1 LARYYV
7 GVIMGWEEVPAD
19 LTSRIWNRFHVEKY
33 LNETLG
39 EGKWE
44 EIDRRGKYRWSNSE
58 IVIDVLFPTSV
69 KQGKITID
77 KNGEKTSRYTNDI
90 KEIKEMI

>member
-1 LARYYV
+1 M
-7 GVIMGWEEVPAD
+7 MGWEEVPAD
-19 LTSRIWNRFHVEKY
+19 LTSRIWNKFHVEKY

-44 EIDRRGKYRWSNSE
+44 KVGRKGVKYRWSNDE
-58 IVIDVLFPTSV
+58 YTIVVLTPTIR

-77 KNGEKTSRYTNDI
+77 KNGEKTSRYTHDM

>member
-1 LARYYV
+1 
-7 GVIMGWEEVPAD
+7 MGWEEVTAD
-19 LTSRIWNRFHVEKY
+19 LTSRIWNKFHIEKY

-44 EIDRRGKYRWSNSE
+44 TIDSRGKYRWSNDE
-58 IVIDVLFPTSV
+58 YTIVVLTPTIR

-77 KNGEKTSRYTNDI
+77 KNGEKTSRYTHDM

>member
-1 LARYYV
+1 M
-7 GVIMGWEEVPAD
+7 MGWEEELVNLD
-19 LTSRIWNRFHVEKY
+19 SNIWNKLHVQKY

-39 EGKWE
+39 KGKWE
-44 EIDRRGKYRWSNSE
+44 KIDRRGKYRWSNDE
-58 IVIDVLFPTSV
+58 YTIVVLTPTIR

-77 KNGEKTSRYTNDI
+77 KNGEKTSRYTHDM

>member
-1 LARYYV
+1 M
-7 GVIMGWEEVPAD
+7 MGWKGIPAD
-19 LTSRIWNRFHVEKY
+19 LTSRIWNKHHVEKY

-44 EIDRRGKYRWSNSE
+44 TIDRRGKYRWSNDE
-58 IVIDVLFPTSV
+58 YIIVVLFPTIR

-77 KNGEKTSRYTNDI
+77 KNGEKTSSYTNDI